1 VVFSVGN
8 PCQTVETESFG
19 KLCEARQWGPRSG
32 KRYVLKKS
40 TLHGPIYLFLPS
52 QNSASFCVLLCVM
65 SYFTSQV
72 KGVAKERAV
81 HMLTP
86 SLLSALASRDNSIA
100 LEEHDRGSV
109 SSCDWDDG
117 GQRNA
122 IEAAY
127 TERWLAEDLRRRV
140 ETALNREELDE
151 YPSLLTWGRGSI
163 MCSRLSTSPGKEL
176 TSSSSMSSMSP
187 HDSPRRSLISR
198 AVHKV
203 RKKLP
208 ALYIDVPSSLM
219 PSFAR
224 SKKTPVFRQQSP
236 RFRPLPGD
244 LWCGSARKEGG
255 GHPEAS
261 HSADPHLVSACTD
274 HAAHRVQAPPRS
286 SWPPA
291 QVQLRAAHAVV
302 RSAAAHQQDFQELL
316 ESRPPVDMVPAAE
329 LKQLLDFGRS
339 HDTKSRRHVD
349 QCCAKKKGERVYT

>member
-1 VVFSVGN
+1 MGATASRSDKNLQDDIETFEATMLLTKRSITWDDDSSVAAHSALNAMRNAQYHIKSGRQGRGLRGAAASKLICTGRLASPTVVSFAVATVDIN
-8 PCQTVETESFG
+8 PHDC
-19 KLCEARQWGPRSG
+19 PR
-32 KRYVLKKS
+32 
-40 TLHGPIYLFLPS
+40 
-52 QNSASFCVLLCVM
+52 
-65 SYFTSQV
+65 
-72 KGVAKERAV
+72 
-81 HMLTP
+81 P
-86 SLLSALASRDNSIA
+86 SL
-100 LEEHDRGSV
+100 
-109 SSCDWDDG
+109 
-117 GQRNA
+117 
-122 IEAAY
+122 
-127 TERWLAEDLRRRV
+127 
-140 ETALNREELDE
+140 
-151 YPSLLTWGRGSI
+151 
-163 MCSRLSTSPGKEL
+163 M
-176 TSSSSMSSMSP
+176 
-187 HDSPRRSLISR
+187 SR

>member
-1 VVFSVGN
+1 
-8 PCQTVETESFG
+8 
-19 KLCEARQWGPRSG
+19 
-32 KRYVLKKS
+32 
-40 TLHGPIYLFLPS
+40 
-52 QNSASFCVLLCVM
+52 
-65 SYFTSQV
+65 
-72 KGVAKERAV
+72 
-81 HMLTP
+81 
-86 SLLSALASRDNSIA
+86 
-100 LEEHDRGSV
+100 
-109 SSCDWDDG
+109 
-117 GQRNA
+117 
-122 IEAAY
+122 
-127 TERWLAEDLRRRV
+127 
-140 ETALNREELDE
+140 
-151 YPSLLTWGRGSI
+151 
-163 MCSRLSTSPGKEL
+163 
-176 TSSSSMSSMSP
+176 MSP

-291 QVQLRAAHAVV
+291 QQAVCRHRCQASGPRRPHSPRACRSPSSPTPRLLKAKMRRFPNQRV
-302 RSAAAHQQDFQELL
+302 RVRRL
-316 ESRPPVDMVPAAE
+316 PPSCPSV
-329 LKQLLDFGRS
+329 
-339 HDTKSRRHVD
+339 
-349 QCCAKKKGERVYT
+349 